1 MLREFSAGGVVID
14 GDQLAVIRPQGRPDV
29 SGYRRGLMSRATYVA
44 PCGRSSDS

>member
-14 GDQLAVIRPQGRPDV
+14 ARLAVIARRADPPA
-29 SGYRRGLMSRATYVA
+29 SGYRRGLASRATYVA

>member
-14 GDQLAVIRPQGRPDV
+14 DARLAVIRPPADPPA
-29 SGYRRGLMSRATYVA
+29 SGYRRGLASRATYVA